1 MQLTT
6 FKAGLRSKE
15 FVVALAKSLPASM
28 TDLLMKAQKYMNA
41 EEALVAIE
49 VGGPRTLRR
58 APKTTRRGK
67 KKERRDPPSGNDKGK
82 RRDDKAHKMVN
93 FTPLVMP
100 IDQILMQI
108 KDDHQ
113 LKWLKPLSGSP
124 SAPNKKK

>member
-41 EEALVAIE
+41 EEALVPIE

-67 KKERRDPPSGNDKGK
+67 KKKEETLLLATTKASGGMTKL
-82 RRDDKAHKMVN
+82 
-93 FTPLVMP
+93 T
-100 IDQILMQI
+100 
-108 KDDHQ
+108 
-113 LKWLKPLSGSP
+113 KW
-124 SAPNKKK
+124 